1 MSRLK
6 FVIQYD
12 GTKFLGWQ
20 IQKEVRTVQG
30 LLESNLKEILK
41 LEDAVRFYGSG
52 RTDSG
57 VHAWAQ
63 VAHVDL
69 DTTLNEN
76 EIKNALN
83 TNLPSDCR
91 IIDVQKVAGD
101 FHARYDAKSRIYR
114 YQCYTGDSIL
124 FRNQSWSLPRLD
136 IDYLNSFAEILIGDH
151 DFLSFS
157 KYRVDLKSTNC
168 SVFYSHW
175 SCEERMI
182 TFKIEA
188 NRFLHHMIRYLV
200 GTMVALYQNRFT
212 ENEFLSLLRE
222 PRKEVKI
229 IKAPP
234 QGLILEKINYA

>member
-1 MSRLK
+1 M
-6 FVIQYD
+6 
-12 GTKFLGWQ
+12 
-20 IQKEVRTVQG
+20 
-30 LLESNLKEILK
+30 
-41 LEDAVRFYGSG
+41 
-52 RTDSG
+52 
-57 VHAWAQ
+57 HAWAQ

-69 DTTLNEN
+69 DTTLTKN

-83 TNLPSDCR
+83 ANLPSDCR
-91 IIDVQKVAGD
+91 IIDVQKVVGD

-175 SCEERMI
+175 SYEESMI

-212 ENEFLSLLRE
+212 ENEFLSLLKE